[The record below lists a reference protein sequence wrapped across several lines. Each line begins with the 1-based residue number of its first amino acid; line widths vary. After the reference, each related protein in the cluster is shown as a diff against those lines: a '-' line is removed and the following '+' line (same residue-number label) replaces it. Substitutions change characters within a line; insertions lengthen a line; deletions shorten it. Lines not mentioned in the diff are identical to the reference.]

1 MFKVDNYVID
11 RVLRAYLLND
21 QDEII
26 GYLDQL
32 TDVTIDMNAETRD
45 ITDARGVL
53 IKRFYESKTAELSAT
68 NALFNFNVAGLALGS
83 TATVADPDATSPIT
97 FTMRKSL
104 EVKAGSTATITGIVA
119 GSLKVYGLTTSGSIT
134 KEYEADTTA
143 DATHYS
149 ITTGGVLTPPT
160 AADETQYFV
169 YYKKTITSGMQ
180 FLNKADEFPR
190 SVRIVIECIGYDV
203 CHTAAD
209 EPLIMV
215 IEGGNF
221 QISPETSI
229 AIGGE
234 DQNIN
239 FSGAFGSDYCSADK
253 SLFTISIEGDDED

>member
-11 RVLRAYLLND
+11 RVLRGYLLND
-21 QDEII
+21 NDEIL

-53 IKRFYESKTAELSAT
+53 IKRFYESKSAELSAT

-83 TATVADPDATSPIT
+83 SATTADPDAETPVT

-104 EVKAGSTATITGIVA
+104 VVKAGETATITGIVS
-119 GSLKVYGLTTSGSIT
+119 GSLKVYGLTTSGSLT

-149 ITTGGVLTPPT
+149 ITSGGVLTPPT
-160 AADETQYFV
+160 ATDETQYFV

-180 FLNKADEFPR
+180 FVNKADEFPR
-190 SVRIVIECIGYDV
+190 SVKLVLEVAGFDV
-203 CHTAAD
+203 CHTTAD
-209 EPLIMV
+209 EPLLMV
-215 IEGGNF
+215 IEGDNF

-229 AIGGE
+229 AIGGDE
-234 DQNIN
+234 QSIN
-239 FSGAFGSDYCSADK
+239 FSGSFASSYCSTNK
-253 SLFTISIEGDDED
+253 ELFSISIEEDED

>member
-21 QDEII
+21 KEEII

-32 TDVTIDMNAETRD
+32 TDVSIDMNAETRD

-83 TATVADPDATSPIT
+83 TATVADPDAAKPVT
-97 FTMRKSL
+97 FEMRKSL
-104 EVKAGSTATITGIVA
+104 EVKAGSTATITGVKA
-119 GSLKVYGLTTSGSIT
+119 GSVKVYGLTNSGSIT
-134 KEYEADTTA
+134 KEYAADATA

-149 ITTGGVLTPPT
+149 ITSAGILTPPT
-160 AADETQYFV
+160 SPDETKYFV
-169 YYKKTITSGMQ
+169 YYTKTITEGMQ
-180 FLNKADEFPR
+180 FVNKADEFPR
-190 SVRIVIECIGYDV
+190 TVRIIIECIGYDT
-203 CHTAAD
+203 CRTNAD
-209 EPLIMV
+209 DPLVMV

-234 DQNIN
+234 DQKIN

-253 SLFTISIEGDDED
+253 SLFTISIESDEVK